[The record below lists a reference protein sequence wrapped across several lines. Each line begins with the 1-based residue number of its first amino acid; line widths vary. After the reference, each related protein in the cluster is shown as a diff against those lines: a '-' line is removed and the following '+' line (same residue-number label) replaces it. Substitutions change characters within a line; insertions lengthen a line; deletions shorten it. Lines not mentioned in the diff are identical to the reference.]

1 MNVNDEQLV
10 MESFSVVSETV
21 EAVETTRT
29 VSKSLTMK
37 EKRTKSS
44 IIGFL
49 ALAVKEGLLDES
61 KWKELMDYLPLL
73 KLVKDQKEFFSDDQ
87 FEVKEVE
94 VEVLKPY
101 LVERKAEIKAEKKV
115 SKKEKKVSKKEKK
128 EKVVK
133 EKVVK
138 EKVVKEK
145 KEGVKRQ
152 RKPKKV
158 VSDVVE
164 PLPLVEPLEE
174 GEVVEGE
181 REKVL
186 VPVQV
191 PVPVPVVL
199 EKKEKVKKAKK
210 EEEEEGK
217 KRGRKMKVSIVECK
231 QDEIMEDVVS
241 EEDQMV
247 ELLKNRL
254 KEKGAG
260 EINISDLEDVLNGL
274 DEEDEGVKA
283 GTSTPILEEKKE
295 KDKQKVKAVVA
306 KKVKAKAEKKQEK

>member
-10 MESFSVVSETV
+10 MESFSPVLETV
-21 EAVETTRT
+21 EMVETTKS

-37 EKRTKSS
+37 EKRAKSS

-61 KWKELMDYLPLL
+61 KWKGLMDFLPLL
-73 KLVKDQKEFFSDDQ
+73 KLVKDQKEFFSNEC

-101 LVERKAEIKAEKKV
+101 LAERKAEIKAEKKV
-115 SKKEKKVSKKEKK
+115 SKK

-145 KEGVKRQ
+145 VVKEGGEKPKRQ

-158 VSDVVE
+158 ISREIETFGTVVEPVPVSVVETLPVVE
-164 PLPLVEPLEE
+164 PLSVEEE
-174 GEVVEGE
+174 TVSVS
-181 REKVL
+181 
-186 VPVQV
+186 
-191 PVPVPVVL
+191 VPVVL

-210 EEEEEGK
+210 EDEEGK
-217 KRGRKMKVSIVECK
+217 KRGRKAKVSIVECK
-231 QDEIMEDVVS
+231 QDEVNEDVVS

-254 KEKGAG
+254 KDKEAE
-260 EINISDLEDVLNGL
+260 EIDISDLENVLNDL
-274 DEEDEGVKA
+274 EEEEEGR
-283 GTSTPILEEKKE
+283 STPILEEKKE
-295 KDKQKVKAVVA
+295 KDKKKVKAVVA
-306 KKVKAKAEKKQEK
+306 KKVKAKAEKQQENN

>member
-1 MNVNDEQLV
+1 MNDEQLV
-10 MESFSVVSETV
+10 MESFSPVPEG
-21 EAVETTRT
+21 EMVETPKS

-49 ALAVKEGLLDES
+49 ALAAKEGLLDES

-73 KLVKDQKEFFSDDQ
+73 KLVKEQKEFFSDDQ

-101 LVERKAEIKAEKKV
+101 LAERKAEIKAEKKV
-115 SKKEKKVSKKEKK
+115 SKKEKVVKEKVMK

-133 EKVVK
+133 EGG
-138 EKVVKEK
+138 EKP
-145 KEGVKRQ
+145 KRQ

-158 VSDVVE
+158 VSEVVE
-164 PLPLVEPLEE
+164 PVS
-174 GEVVEGE
+174 EVVEQITLDE
-181 REKVL
+181 EKVS
-186 VPVQV
+186 VSV
-191 PVPVPVVL
+191 PVPVVVL

-210 EEEEEGK
+210 EEDESK
-217 KRGRKMKVSIVECK
+217 KRGRKAKVSIVECK
-231 QDEIMEDVVS
+231 QDEVNEDVVS

-254 KEKGAG
+254 KEKEAG
-260 EINISDLEDVLNGL
+260 EIDISDLEDVLNGL
-274 DEEDEGVKA
+274 DEEEEEGLKA

-295 KDKQKVKAVVA
+295 KDKKKVKAVVA
-306 KKVKAKAEKKQEK
+306 KKVKAKAEKKQENN

>member
-1 MNVNDEQLV
+1 MSVNMNDDQLV
-10 MESFSVVSETV
+10 MESFSPVSEG
-21 EAVETTRT
+21 ETTKS

-49 ALAVKEGLLDES
+49 ALAAKEGLLDES

-101 LVERKAEIKAEKKV
+101 LAERKAEIKAEKKV
-115 SKKEKKVSKKEKK
+115 SKK

-138 EKVVKEK
+138 EKVVKEGGEK
-145 KEGVKRQ
+145 PKRQ

-158 VSDVVE
+158 VSEVIETVS
-164 PLPLVEPLEE
+164 
-174 GEVVEGE
+174 EVVDQITLDE
-181 REKVL
+181 EKVS
-186 VPVQV
+186 VSV
-191 PVPVPVVL
+191 PVPVPVPVVVL

-210 EEEEEGK
+210 EDDEGEGK
-217 KRGRKMKVSIVECK
+217 KRGRKAKVSIVECK
-231 QDEIMEDVVS
+231 QDEVNEDVVS

-254 KEKGAG
+254 KEKEAG
-260 EINISDLEDVLNGL
+260 EIDISDLEDVLNGL
-274 DEEDEGVKA
+274 DEEEEGLKA
-283 GTSTPILEEKKE
+283 GRSTPILEEKKE
-295 KDKQKVKAVVA
+295 KDNKKVKAVVA
-306 KKVKAKAEKKQEK
+306 KKVKAKAEKKQENN

>member
-1 MNVNDEQLV
+1 MSVNMSVNMNDDQLV
-10 MESFSVVSETV
+10 MESFSPVSEG
-21 EAVETTRT
+21 ETTKS

-49 ALAVKEGLLDES
+49 ALAAKEGLLDES

-101 LVERKAEIKAEKKV
+101 LAERKAEIKAEKKV
-115 SKKEKKVSKKEKK
+115 SKK

-138 EKVVKEK
+138 EKVVKEGEEK
-145 KEGVKRQ
+145 PKRQ

-158 VSDVVE
+158 VSEVVE
-164 PLPLVEPLEE
+164 PLVEPVS
-174 GEVVEGE
+174 EVVDESTLDE
-181 REKVL
+181 EKVS
-186 VPVQV
+186 VPVSV
-191 PVPVPVVL
+191 PVVVL

-210 EEEEEGK
+210 EEDEGEGK
-217 KRGRKMKVSIVECK
+217 KRGRKAKVSIVECK
-231 QDEIMEDVVS
+231 QDEVNEDVVS
-241 EEDQMV
+241 EEDQMA

-254 KEKGAG
+254 KEKEAG
-260 EINISDLEDVLNGL
+260 EIDISDLEDVLNGL
-274 DEEDEGVKA
+274 DEEEEEGLKA

-295 KDKQKVKAVVA
+295 KDKKKVKAVVA
-306 KKVKAKAEKKQEK
+306 KKVKAKAEKKQENN